1 MNNNAVAFVFV
12 VIGVVLVA
20 VVGVLALIGGAFYF
34 IFRANTQRSR
44 AAIGDAVERWAEDE
58 GYDLISWKQVDRN
71 RDHPFK
77 NRLGLRVRKRG
88 DYGGVVLRIVV
99 EDADRE
105 ERAGWLYM
113 PLKGRGGVRL
123 GGVAIAADWR
133 NAEVVWERD

>member
-1 MNNNAVAFVFV
+1 MNNNAVALI
-12 VIGVVLVA
+12 VIIAVILVA

-58 GYDLISWKQVDRN
+58 GYDLVSWKQVERN

-77 NRLGLRVRKRG
+77 NRFGLRVRKRG

-99 EDADRE
+99 EDGDRE
-105 ERAGWLYM
+105 ERAGWLYI
-113 PLKGRGGVRL
+113 PLKGQGGIQF
-123 GGVAIAADWR
+123 GGTAISADWR